1 MNIEEYVK
9 QILTTYND
17 IEESK
22 KTVEKDSLSYKYIID
37 VEKKFEKVLELIKTI
52 KINKY
57 EIEHLKLQEE
67 RDFVMKSTLNKTE
80 IDMKLIKLNQQMLE
94 LNSLINIYNISSSS

>member
-37 VEKKFEKVLELIKTI
+37 VESKLKKSIR
-52 KINKY
+52 IN
-57 EIEHLKLQEE
+57 
-67 RDFVMKSTLNKTE
+67 
-80 IDMKLIKLNQQMLE
+80 
-94 LNSLINIYNISSSS
+94 